1 MTDSIFASMAAS
13 AVSILLVPSVLA
25 AEPIDT
31 PAKEQTPAIE
41 VIEVYA
47 QKRPQPKSEVSLAVT
62 HLDGEALAQRR
73 ILDTTQLS
81 GLAPNLLASTVA
93 GEGTTPSFNIRGV
106 GMFDYNTSTISP
118 IAIYSD
124 DVVSGGANFLSSSLF
139 DLEQVEVLR
148 GPQGTLFGRNTT
160 GGAILLRSRQPD
172 GVAGGYVSAEIAEHA
187 TRQLT
192 AAVTMPLTEQ
202 TSARLALQHK
212 DYQYSMQNLFPLGQD
227 GGMRHNNLRLIV
239 RTELQH
245 WTVSGKLTLEDIEGA
260 PKPIYSAG
268 ILAADGSGA
277 LCPLPQ
283 VGSRACVDSF
293 GLSGPSDDFWQTIAD
308 TFDKKHDTEGW
319 TGTVNVS
326 GELGPGV
333 QLKSV
338 TAVKDLQRFHSFD
351 SDGPG
356 NFIEGSFNSDNEFF
370 SQELSLVVEQQGRY
384 WISGL
389 FYLEESLDQQN
400 DLDLFRDF
408 RAVPALAA
416 VPAQFFYFNQLDNQS
431 FSAYSQLDQPLS
443 ERWTVTAGVRY
454 TREQTDYIAR
464 ADLDTVPLYIPRLWD
479 LAGEVA
485 DSEWSGKL
493 ALLQKISSGYSQYYS
508 LSRGFKA
515 GGYNGGYSTSP
526 QQAADSSYA
535 PERLTAWEVGGHWL
549 APQQQLS
556 FDWAAF
562 YYDYQDQQ
570 VFVNQTSGPAPYHV
584 LKNAGE
590 STIYGLEAEMSW
602 QPVAAL
608 KLELALGHIPKAEL
622 GSDQSNPLL
631 VADHRLPFTSE
642 WVASGQLEYDLS
654 AVVKQLLLQLGFVY
668 QSEYFFDQYENPY
681 IRQEGYTL
689 WHGRLAYQPMP
700 ELELAVFGK
709 NLLNKKY
716 TELKF
721 DSIAALSAVTQL
733 RGEARQLGVGVTYH
747 F

>member
-1 MTDSIFASMAAS
+1 MMTDSIFATIAAS
-13 AVSILLVPSVLA
+13 LLLVPFSFKVA
-25 AEPIDT
+25 ADPSDAAANATDSE
-31 PAKEQTPAIE
+31 IE

-62 HLDGEALAQRR
+62 SLDGEALAQRR
-73 ILDTTQLS
+73 IADTTQLS

-106 GMFDYNTSTISP
+106 GMFDYNTTTISP

-139 DLEQVEVLR
+139 DLQQVDVLR

-160 GGAILLRSRQPD
+160 GGAILLMSRQPE
-172 GVAGGYVSAEIAEHA
+172 AEFGGYASAEFAEHDS
-187 TRQLT
+187 RQLT
-192 AAVTMPLTEQ
+192 AALNMPLTEQ
-202 TSARLALQHK
+202 TSARLAVQHK

-239 RTELQH
+239 RTELEN
-245 WTVSGKLTLEDIEGA
+245 WVISSKLTLEDIEGA

-268 ILAADGSGA
+268 VLAAGGTGA
-277 LCPLPQ
+277 VCPLSQ
-283 VGSRACVDSF
+283 VGSRNCVDSF
-293 GLSGPSDDFWQTIAD
+293 GLTGPSDDFWQTMAD
-308 TFDKKHDTEGW
+308 TYDKKHDTEGW
-319 TGTVNVS
+319 TGTVNIS
-326 GELGPGV
+326 GELAPGY
-333 QLKSV
+333 QFKSV

-356 NFIEGSFNSDNEFF
+356 NFIEGSFDSDNEFF
-370 SQELSLVVEQQGRY
+370 SQEFSLAIEQDGRY

-389 FYLEESLDQQN
+389 FYLDESLDQQN

-408 RAVPALAA
+408 RAIPALAA
-416 VPAQFFYFNQLDNQS
+416 IPVQFFYFNQLDNQS
-431 FSAYSQLDQPLS
+431 VSAYSQLDQPLS
-443 ERWTVTAGVRY
+443 EVWTLTAGVRF
-454 TREQTDYIAR
+454 TREQTDYVAR
-464 ADLDTVPLYIPRLWD
+464 ADLDAVPAYVPELWN
-479 LAGEVA
+479 LTGEVA

-493 ALLQKISSGYSQYYS
+493 ALLQKISRDYNQYYS

-526 QQAADSSYA
+526 EQAADSTYD

-549 APQQQLS
+549 LPQQQLS

-570 VFVNQTSGPAPYHV
+570 VFVNQTSGPVPYHV

-590 STIYGLEAEMSW
+590 STIYGVEAEMSW
-602 QPVAAL
+602 RPVSAMKIDVAV
-608 KLELALGHIPKAEL
+608 GHIPKADL
-622 GSDQSNPLL
+622 GSDQSNALF
-631 VADHRLPFTSE
+631 VADNRLPFTSE
-642 WVASGQLEYDLS
+642 WMASGQLEYDLS
-654 AVVKQLLLQLGFVY
+654 AVVNHLLLQLGFVY
-668 QSEYFFDQYENPY
+668 QSEFFFDQYENPY
-681 IRQEGYTL
+681 IRQDGYTL
-689 WHGRLAYQPMP
+689 WHGRIAYQPMP

-709 NLLNKKY
+709 NLLNKQY

>member
-1 MTDSIFASMAAS
+1 MKDSIIASITASVLLAPVYSFAVAAERNPSETAIAEASM
-13 AVSILLVPSVLA
+13 
-25 AEPIDT
+25 
-31 PAKEQTPAIE
+31 E

-47 QKRPQPKSEVSLAVT
+47 QKRPQPKSEVTLAVSR
-62 HLDGEALAQRR
+62 LDGDSLEERR
-73 ILDTTQLS
+73 ITDTTQLS

-139 DLEQVEVLR
+139 DLQQVDVLR

-160 GGAILLRSRQPD
+160 GGAILLMSRQPE
-172 GVAGGYVSAEIAEHA
+172 AEFGGYVRAEIAEHD

-192 AAVTMPLTEQ
+192 SAVNLPVSAH
-202 TSARLALQHK
+202 TSARLALQHR

-227 GGMRHNNLRLIV
+227 GGMRHNNLRFTV
-239 RTELQH
+239 RTALEN
-245 WTVSGKLTLEDIEGA
+245 WVISSKFTLEDIDGA

-268 ILAADGSGA
+268 ILAAGGNGA
-277 LCPLPQ
+277 LCPLSQ
-283 VGSRACVDSF
+283 VGSRNCVDSF
-293 GLSGPSDDFWQTIAD
+293 GLTGPSDDFWQTVAD
-308 TFDKKHDTEGW
+308 TYDKKHQTEGW
-319 TGTVNVS
+319 TGTVNLS
-326 GELGPGV
+326 GELAEGY
-333 QLKSV
+333 QFKSV
-338 TAVKDLQRFHSFD
+338 TAVKDLQRYHSFD

-356 NFIEGSFNSDNEFF
+356 NFIEGSFDSDNEFF
-370 SQELSLVVEQQGRY
+370 SQEVSLAVEQGDRY

-389 FYLEESLDQQN
+389 FYLQETLAQQN

-408 RAVPALAA
+408 RAIPALAG
-416 VPAQFFYFNQLDNQS
+416 VPAQFLYFNQLENQS
-431 FSAYSQLDQPLS
+431 LSAYSQLDQPLS
-443 ERWTVTAGVRY
+443 EDWTVTAGLRY
-454 TREQTDYIAR
+454 TREQTDYLAR
-464 ADLDTVPLYIPRLWD
+464 ADLDTVPIYLTKFWD

-493 ALLQKISSGYSQYYS
+493 ALLQKLSTEYSQYYS

-549 APQQQLS
+549 MPQQQLS
-556 FDWAAF
+556 VDWAAF

-590 STIYGLEAEMSW
+590 STIYGLEMEMNW
-602 QPVAAL
+602 RPVTAL
-608 KLELALGHIPKAEL
+608 TLEMALGHIPEAEL
-622 GSDQSNPLL
+622 GSDQSNPLF
-631 VADHRLPFTSE
+631 VADNRLPFTSE
-642 WVASGQLEYDLS
+642 WMASGQLEYDLS
-654 AVVKQLLLQLGFVY
+654 GVVNHVLVQLGFVY
-668 QSEYFFDQYENPY
+668 QSEFYFDQYENPY
-681 IRQEGYTL
+681 TRQDGYTL
-689 WHGRLAYQPMP
+689 WHGRLAYQPVP

-709 NLLNKKY
+709 NLLNKEY

>member
-1 MTDSIFASMAAS
+1 MTDSIFATIAAS
-13 AVSILLVPSVLA
+13 LLLAPVTLAEA
-25 AEPIDT
+25 AETADVAASET
-31 PAKEQTPAIE
+31 AIE

-47 QKRPQPKSEVSLAVT
+47 QKRAQPKSEVSLAVT
-62 HLDGEALAQRR
+62 SLDGEGLAQRR
-73 ILDTTQLS
+73 IADTTQLS

-106 GMFDYNTSTISP
+106 GMFDYNTTTISP

-139 DLEQVEVLR
+139 DLEQVDVLR

-160 GGAILLRSRQPD
+160 GGAILLISKQPD
-172 GVAGGYVSAEIAEHA
+172 AEFGGYASAEIAEHD

-192 AAVTMPLTEQ
+192 AAVNMPLTEQ
-202 TSARLALQHK
+202 TSARLAVQHK

-239 RTELQH
+239 RTELEN
-245 WTVSGKLTLEDIEGA
+245 WVVSSKLTLEDIKGA

-268 ILAADGSGA
+268 ILAADGSGNF
-277 LCPLPQ
+277 CPLPQ
-283 VGSRACVDSF
+283 VGSRNCVDSF
-293 GLSGPSDDFWQTIAD
+293 GLTGPSDDFWETVAD
-308 TFDKKHDTEGW
+308 TYDKKHDTEGW
-319 TGTVNVS
+319 TGSVNVS
-326 GELGPGV
+326 GELAPGY
-333 QLKSV
+333 QFKSV

-356 NFIEGSFNSDNEFF
+356 NFIEGSFDSDNEFF
-370 SQELSLVVEQQGRY
+370 SQEFSLAIEQDGRY

-389 FYLEESLDQQN
+389 FYLNESLEQQN

-408 RAVPALAA
+408 RAIPALAA

-431 FSAYSQLDQPLS
+431 VSAYSQLDQPLS
-443 ERWTVTAGVRY
+443 DTWTLTAGVRF
-454 TREQTDYIAR
+454 TREQTDYVAR
-464 ADLDTVPLYIPRLWD
+464 ADLDTVPVYIPKLWD

-493 ALLQKISSGYSQYYS
+493 ALLQKISSNYNQYYS

-526 QQAADSSYA
+526 EQAADSTYA

-590 STIYGLEAEMSW
+590 STIYGVEAEMSW
-602 QPVAAL
+602 RPVAPL
-608 KLELALGHIPKAEL
+608 KLDLAVGHIPKAEL
-622 GSDQSNPLL
+622 GSDQSNALF
-631 VADHRLPFTSE
+631 VADNRLPFTSE
-642 WVASGQLEYDLS
+642 WMASGQLEYDLS
-654 AVVKQLLLQLGFVY
+654 AVLNHLLVQLGFVY
-668 QSEYFFDQYENPY
+668 QSEFFFDQYENPY
-681 IRQEGYTL
+681 IRQDGYTL
-689 WHGRLAYQPMP
+689 WHGRIAYQPMP

-709 NLLNKKY
+709 NLLNKEY

>member
-1 MTDSIFASMAAS
+1 MTESIFATIAAS
-13 AVSILLVPSVLA
+13 LLLTPVSLAVA
-25 AEPIDT
+25 ADAVT
-31 PAKEQTPAIE
+31 PDAAASEATIE

-62 HLDGEALAQRR
+62 SLDGEALAQRR
-73 ILDTTQLS
+73 IADTTQLS

-106 GMFDYNTSTISP
+106 GMFDYNTTTISP

-139 DLEQVEVLR
+139 DLEQVDVLR

-160 GGAILLRSRQPD
+160 GGAILLMSRQPE
-172 GVAGGYVSAEIAEHA
+172 AEFGGYVSAEIAEHD

-192 AAVTMPLTEQ
+192 AALNMPLTEQ
-202 TSARLALQHK
+202 TSARLAVQHK

-239 RTELQH
+239 RTELEN
-245 WTVSGKLTLEDIEGA
+245 WIISSKLTLEDIEGA

-268 ILAADGSGA
+268 ILAAGGNGA
-277 LCPLPQ
+277 LCPLSQ
-283 VGSRACVDSF
+283 VGSRNCVDSF
-293 GLSGPSDDFWQTIAD
+293 GLSVPSDDFWETVAD

-319 TGTVNVS
+319 TGSVNVS
-326 GELGPGV
+326 GELAPGV

-356 NFIEGSFNSDNEFF
+356 NFIEGSFDSDNEFF
-370 SQELSLVVEQQGRY
+370 SQELSLAVEQDGRY

-389 FYLEESLDQQN
+389 FYLNESLDQQN

-408 RAVPALAA
+408 RAIPALAA

-431 FSAYSQLDQPLS
+431 VSAYSQLDQPLS
-443 ERWTVTAGVRY
+443 EIWTLTAGFRF
-454 TREQTDYIAR
+454 TREQTDYVAR
-464 ADLDTVPLYIPRLWD
+464 ADLDTVPVYIPKLWD

-493 ALLQKISSGYSQYYS
+493 ALLQKISSSYNQYYS

-526 QQAADSSYA
+526 QQAADSTYA

-549 APQQQLS
+549 ASQQQLS

-602 QPVAAL
+602 RPVAAM
-608 KLELALGHIPKAEL
+608 KLDLAVGHIPKAEL
-622 GSDQSNPLL
+622 GSDQSNALF
-631 VADHRLPFTSE
+631 VADNRLPFTSE
-642 WVASGQLEYDLS
+642 WMASGQLEYDLS
-654 AVVKQLLLQLGFVY
+654 AMVNHLLLQLGFVY
-668 QSEYFFDQYENPY
+668 QSEFFFDQYENPY
-681 IRQEGYTL
+681 IRQDGYTL
-689 WHGRLAYQPMP
+689 WHGRVAYQPIP

-709 NLLNKKY
+709 NLLNKQY

>member
-1 MTDSIFASMAAS
+1 MTDSIFATIAAS
-13 AVSILLVPSVLA
+13 LLLAPVTLAEA
-25 AEPIDT
+25 AETADVAASET
-31 PAKEQTPAIE
+31 AIE

-47 QKRPQPKSEVSLAVT
+47 QKRAQPKSEVSLAVT
-62 HLDGEALAQRR
+62 SLDGEGLAQRR
-73 ILDTTQLS
+73 IADTTQLS

-106 GMFDYNTSTISP
+106 GMFDYNTTTISP

-139 DLEQVEVLR
+139 DLEQVDVLR

-160 GGAILLRSRQPD
+160 GGAILLMSKQPD
-172 GVAGGYVSAEIAEHA
+172 AEFGGYASAEIAEHD

-192 AAVTMPLTEQ
+192 AAVNMPLTEQ
-202 TSARLALQHK
+202 TSARLAVQHK

-239 RTELQH
+239 RTELEN
-245 WTVSGKLTLEDIEGA
+245 WVVSSKLTLEDIKGA

-268 ILAADGSGA
+268 ILAADGSGNF
-277 LCPLPQ
+277 CPLPQ
-283 VGSRACVDSF
+283 VGSRNCVDSF
-293 GLSGPSDDFWQTIAD
+293 GLTGPSDDFWETVAD
-308 TFDKKHDTEGW
+308 TYDKKHDTEGW

-326 GELGPGV
+326 GELAPGY
-333 QLKSV
+333 QFKSV

-356 NFIEGSFNSDNEFF
+356 NFIEGSFDSDNEFF
-370 SQELSLVVEQQGRY
+370 SQEFSLAIEQDGRY

-389 FYLEESLDQQN
+389 FYLDESLDQQN

-408 RAVPALAA
+408 RAIPALAA

-431 FSAYSQLDQPLS
+431 VSAYSQLDQPLS
-443 ERWTVTAGVRY
+443 EAWTLTAGVRF
-454 TREQTDYIAR
+454 TREQTDYVAR
-464 ADLDTVPLYIPRLWD
+464 ADLDTVPVYIPKLWD

-493 ALLQKISSGYSQYYS
+493 ALLQKISSNYNQYYS

-526 QQAADSSYA
+526 EQAADSTYA

-590 STIYGLEAEMSW
+590 STIYGVEAEMSW
-602 QPVAAL
+602 RPVAPL
-608 KLELALGHIPKAEL
+608 KLDLAVGHIPKAEL
-622 GSDQSNPLL
+622 GSDQSNALF
-631 VADHRLPFTSE
+631 VADNRLPFTSE
-642 WVASGQLEYDLS
+642 WMASGQLEYDLS
-654 AVVKQLLLQLGFVY
+654 AVLNHLLVQLGFVY
-668 QSEYFFDQYENPY
+668 QSEFFFDQYENPY
-681 IRQEGYTL
+681 IRQDGYTL
-689 WHGRLAYQPMP
+689 WHGRIAYQPMP

-709 NLLNKKY
+709 NLLNKEY

>member
-1 MTDSIFASMAAS
+1 MTDSIFATIAAS
-13 AVSILLVPSVLA
+13 LLLVPFSFKVA
-25 AEPIDT
+25 AEPSDAAANAT
-31 PAKEQTPAIE
+31 DSEIE

-62 HLDGEALAQRR
+62 SLDGEALAQRR
-73 ILDTTQLS
+73 IADTTQLS

-106 GMFDYNTSTISP
+106 GMFDYNTTTISP

-139 DLEQVEVLR
+139 DLQQVDVLR

-160 GGAILLRSRQPD
+160 GGAILLMSRQPE
-172 GVAGGYVSAEIAEHA
+172 GEFGGYASAEIAEHD

-192 AAVTMPLTEQ
+192 AALNMPLTEQ
-202 TSARLALQHK
+202 TSARLAVQHK

-239 RTELQH
+239 RTELEN
-245 WTVSGKLTLEDIEGA
+245 WVISSKLTLEDIEGA

-268 ILAADGSGA
+268 VLAADGTGA
-277 LCPLPQ
+277 LCSLSR
-283 VGSRACVDSF
+283 VGSRNCVDSF
-293 GLSGPSDDFWQTIAD
+293 GLTGPSDDFWQTMAD
-308 TFDKKHDTEGW
+308 TYDKKHDTEGW
-319 TGTVNVS
+319 TGTVNIS
-326 GELGPGV
+326 GELAPGY
-333 QLKSV
+333 QFKSV

-356 NFIEGSFNSDNEFF
+356 NFIEGSFDSDNEFF
-370 SQELSLVVEQQGRY
+370 SQEFSLAIEQDGRY

-389 FYLEESLDQQN
+389 FYLDESLDQQN

-408 RAVPALAA
+408 RAIPALAA
-416 VPAQFFYFNQLDNQS
+416 IPVQFFYFNQLDNQS
-431 FSAYSQLDQPLS
+431 VSAYSQLDQPLS
-443 ERWTVTAGVRY
+443 EVWTLTAGVRF
-454 TREQTDYIAR
+454 TREQTDYVAR
-464 ADLDTVPLYIPRLWD
+464 ADLDAVPAYVPELWN
-479 LAGEVA
+479 LTGEVA

-493 ALLQKISSGYSQYYS
+493 ALLQKISRDYNQYYS

-526 QQAADSSYA
+526 EQAADSSYA

-549 APQQQLS
+549 LPQQQLS

-570 VFVNQTSGPAPYHV
+570 VFVNQTSGPVPYHV

-590 STIYGLEAEMSW
+590 STIYGMEAEMSW
-602 QPVAAL
+602 RPVSAL
-608 KLELALGHIPKAEL
+608 KIDVAVGHIPKAGL
-622 GSDQSNPLL
+622 GSDQSNPLF
-631 VADHRLPFTSE
+631 VADNRLPFTSE
-642 WVASGQLEYDLS
+642 WMASGQLEYDMS
-654 AVVKQLLLQLGFVY
+654 AVVNHLLLQLGFVY
-668 QSEYFFDQYENPY
+668 QSEFFFDQYENPY
-681 IRQEGYTL
+681 IRQDGYTL
-689 WHGRLAYQPMP
+689 WHGRIAYQPMP

-709 NLLNKKY
+709 NLLNKEY

>member
-1 MTDSIFASMAAS
+1 MTDSIFATLAAS
-13 AVSILLVPSVLA
+13 VLLVPSVLA
-25 AEPIDT
+25 AEPETSDVT
-31 PAKEQTPAIE
+31 AKEHAIE

-47 QKRPQPKSEVSLAVT
+47 QKRAQPKSEVSLAVSR
-62 HLDGEALAQRR
+62 LDGEALAQRR
-73 ILDTTQLS
+73 IADTTQLS
-81 GLAPNLLASTVA
+81 GLAPNLFASTVA

-139 DLEQVEVLR
+139 DLQQVDVLR

-160 GGAILLRSRQPD
+160 GGAILLMSRQPE
-172 GVAGGYVSAEIAEHA
+172 AEFGGYVSAEIAEHD

-192 AAVTMPLTEQ
+192 AAINVPVTEQ
-202 TSARLALQHK
+202 TSARLALQHR
-212 DYQYSMQNLFPLGQD
+212 DYQYSMQNLFPQGQD

-239 RTELQH
+239 RSELEN
-245 WTVSGKLTLEDIEGA
+245 WVISSKLTLEDIDGA

-277 LCPLPQ
+277 LCPISQ
-283 VGSRACVDSF
+283 VGSRHCVDSF
-293 GLSGPSDDFWQTIAD
+293 GLKGPSDDFWQTIAD
-308 TFDKKHDTEGW
+308 TYDKKHQTEGW
-319 TGTVNVS
+319 TGSVNITGS
-326 GELGPGV
+326 LAQGY
-333 QLKSV
+333 QFKSV

-356 NFIEGSFNSDNEFF
+356 NFIEGSFDSDNAFF
-370 SQELSLVVEQQGRY
+370 SQEFSLAVEQDDRY

-389 FYLEESLDQQN
+389 FYLNETLDQQN

-408 RAVPALAA
+408 RAIPALAA

-431 FSAYSQLDQPLS
+431 FSAYSQFDQAFNDV
-443 ERWTVTAGVRY
+443 WTLTAGARF
-454 TREQTDYIAR
+454 TREETDYVAR
-464 ADLDTVPLYIPRLWD
+464 ADLDTVPIYLTNFWD
-479 LAGEVA
+479 LAGQVA

-493 ALLQKISSGYSQYYS
+493 ALLQKISNQYSQYYS

-526 QQAADSSYA
+526 QQAADSTYA
-535 PERLTAWEVGGHWL
+535 PERVTAWEAGGHL
-549 APQQQLS
+549 LLPQQQLS
-556 FDWAAF
+556 LDWAAF

-590 STIYGLEAEMSW
+590 STIYGVEAEMSW
-602 QPVAAL
+602 RPVANL
-608 KLELALGHIPKAEL
+608 KLDLALGHIPKAEL
-622 GSDQSNPLL
+622 GAGQRNALF
-631 VADHRLPFTSE
+631 VADNRLPFTSE
-642 WVASGQLEYDLS
+642 WMASGQLEYDLS
-654 AVVKQLLLQLGFVY
+654 LMVNHLLVQLGFVY
-668 QSEYFFDQYENPY
+668 QSEFFFDQYENPY
-681 IRQEGYTL
+681 IRQDGYTL
-689 WHGRLAYQPMP
+689 WHGRLAYQPIP

>member
-1 MTDSIFASMAAS
+1 MTDSIFATLAAS
-13 AVSILLVPSVLA
+13 VLLVPSALA
-25 AEPIDT
+25 AAPET
-31 PAKEQTPAIE
+31 PDAAAQDSAIE
-41 VIEVYA
+41 VLEVYA

-62 HLDGEALAQRR
+62 SLDGDDLADRR
-73 ILDTTQLS
+73 IADTTQLS

-124 DVVSGGANFLSSSLF
+124 EVVSGGANFLSSSLF
-139 DLEQVEVLR
+139 DLQQVDILR

-160 GGAILLRSRQPD
+160 GGAILLRSKQPE
-172 GVAGGYVSAEIAEHA
+172 AEFGGYVSAEIAEHD

-192 AAVTMPLTEQ
+192 AAVNLPVTEQ

-239 RTELQH
+239 RTELEN
-245 WTVSGKLTLEDIEGA
+245 WIISSKLTLEDIDGA

-277 LCPLPQ
+277 LCPLSQ
-283 VGSRACVDSF
+283 VGSRNCVDSF
-293 GLSGPSDDFWQTIAD
+293 GLTGPSDDFWQTVAD
-308 TFDKKHDTEGW
+308 TYDKKHQTEGW
-319 TGTVNVS
+319 TGTVNLS
-326 GELGPGV
+326 GELAEGY
-333 QLKSV
+333 QFKSV
-338 TAVKDLQRFHSFD
+338 TAVKDLQHYHSFD

-356 NFIEGSFNSDNEFF
+356 NFIEGSFDSDNEFF
-370 SQELSLVVEQQGRY
+370 SQEVSLAVEQGDRY

-389 FYLEESLDQQN
+389 FYLQETLDQQN

-408 RAVPALAA
+408 RSIPALAA
-416 VPAQFFYFNQLDNQS
+416 VPAQFLYFNQLDNQS

-443 ERWTVTAGVRY
+443 ENWTLTAGARY
-454 TREQTDYIAR
+454 TREQTDYVAR
-464 ADLDTVPLYIPRLWD
+464 ADLDTVPIYLTKFWD

-493 ALLQKISSGYSQYYS
+493 ALLQKLSNQYSQYYS
-508 LSRGFKA
+508 VSRGFKA

-526 QQAADSSYA
+526 QQAADSTYA
-535 PERLTAWEVGGHWL
+535 PERLTAWEAGGHL
-549 APQQQLS
+549 LLPKQQLS
-556 FDWAAF
+556 VDWAAF

-602 QPVAAL
+602 RPVAAL
-608 KLELALGHIPKAEL
+608 KLDLALGHIPKADL
-622 GSDQSNPLL
+622 GSDQRNPLF
-631 VADHRLPFTSE
+631 VADNRLPFTSE
-642 WVASGQLEYDLS
+642 WMASGQLEYDLS
-654 AVVKQLLLQLGFVY
+654 GVVNHLLLQLGFVY
-668 QSEYFFDQYENPY
+668 QSEFFFDQYENPY
-681 IRQEGYTL
+681 IRQDGYTL
-689 WHGRLAYQPMP
+689 WHGRLAYQPIP

-709 NLLNKKY
+709 NLLNKEY

>member
-1 MTDSIFASMAAS
+1 MTDSIFTTL
-13 AVSILLVPSVLA
+13 AVSVLFAPVTLALA
-25 AEPIDT
+25 AEDVKT
-31 PAKEQTPAIE
+31 NVTAGESSVE

-62 HLDGEALAQRR
+62 SLDGDALAQRR
-73 ILDTTQLS
+73 IADTTQLS
-81 GLAPNLLASTVA
+81 GLAPNLLASTVS

-139 DLEQVEVLR
+139 DLQQVDVLR

-160 GGAILLRSRQPD
+160 GGAILLMSRQPE
-172 GVAGGYVSAEIAEHA
+172 AEFGGYVSAEVAEHD

-192 AAVTMPLTEQ
+192 AAVNVPLTEQ
-202 TSARLALQHK
+202 TSARLAVQHR
-212 DYQYSMQNLFPLGQD
+212 DYNYSMQNLFPLGQD
-227 GGMRHNNLRLIV
+227 GGMRHNNLRLII
-239 RTELQH
+239 RTELEN
-245 WTVSGKLTLEDIEGA
+245 WTITSKLTLEDIEGA

-277 LCPLPQ
+277 LCPLSQ
-283 VGSRACVDSF
+283 VGTRNCVDSF
-293 GLSGPSDDFWQTIAD
+293 GLSVPSDDYWQTVAD
-308 TFDKKHDTEGW
+308 TYDKKHDTEGW
-319 TGTVNVS
+319 TGTVNIS
-326 GELGPGV
+326 GELAPGY

-356 NFIEGSFNSDNEFF
+356 NFIEGSFDSDNEFF
-370 SQELSLVVEQQGRY
+370 SQELSLTVQQDGRY

-389 FYLEESLDQQN
+389 FYLKETLDQQN

-408 RAVPALAA
+408 RSIPALAA
-416 VPAQFFYFNQLDNQS
+416 VPAQFLYFNQLDNQS
-431 FSAYSQLDQPLS
+431 VSAYTQLDQPLNDD
-443 ERWTVTAGVRY
+443 WTLTAGVRY

-464 ADLDTVPLYIPRLWD
+464 ADLDTVPVYISKFWD

-493 ALLQKISSGYSQYYS
+493 ALLQKINNNYNQYYS

-526 QQAADSSYA
+526 QQAIDSTYA
-535 PERLTAWEVGGHWL
+535 PERLTAFEAGGHYQL
-549 APQQQLS
+549 PQQRLS
-556 FDWAAF
+556 LDWAAF

-570 VFVNQTSGPAPYHV
+570 VFVNQTTGPAPYHV
-584 LKNAGE
+584 LKNAGQ
-590 STIYGLEAEMSW
+590 SKIYGLEAEMSW
-602 QPVAAL
+602 RPAAAL
-608 KLELALGHIPKAEL
+608 KLDLALGHIPKADL
-622 GSDQSNPLL
+622 GSDQGNAYF
-631 VADHRLPFTSE
+631 VADNRLPFTSE
-642 WVASGQLEYDLS
+642 WMASGQLEYDLS
-654 AVVKQLLLQLGFVY
+654 GVVDHVLLQLGFVY
-668 QSEYFFDQYENPY
+668 QSEFFFDQYESPY
-681 IRQEGYTL
+681 TKQDGYTL
-689 WHGRLAYQPMP
+689 WHGRIAYQPLP

-733 RGEARQLGVGVTYH
+733 RGEARQLGVGMTYH

>member
-1 MTDSIFASMAAS
+1 MTDSIFATLAAS
-13 AVSILLVPSVLA
+13 VLLVPSVLA
-25 AEPIDT
+25 AEPETSDVT
-31 PAKEQTPAIE
+31 AKEHAIE

-47 QKRPQPKSEVSLAVT
+47 QKRAQPKSEVSLAVSR
-62 HLDGEALAQRR
+62 LDGEALAQRR
-73 ILDTTQLS
+73 IADTTQLS
-81 GLAPNLLASTVA
+81 GLAPNLFASTVA

-139 DLEQVEVLR
+139 DLQQVDVLR

-160 GGAILLRSRQPD
+160 GGAILLMSRQPE
-172 GVAGGYVSAEIAEHA
+172 AEFGGYVSAEIAEHD

-192 AAVTMPLTEQ
+192 AAINVPVTEQ
-202 TSARLALQHK
+202 TSARLALQHR
-212 DYQYSMQNLFPLGQD
+212 DYQYSMQNLFPQGQD

-239 RTELQH
+239 RSELEN
-245 WTVSGKLTLEDIEGA
+245 WVISSKLTLEDIDGA

-277 LCPLPQ
+277 LCPISQ
-283 VGSRACVDSF
+283 VGSRHCVDSF
-293 GLSGPSDDFWQTIAD
+293 GLKGPSDDFWQTIAD
-308 TFDKKHDTEGW
+308 TYDKKHQTEGW
-319 TGTVNVS
+319 TGSVNITGS
-326 GELGPGV
+326 LAQGY
-333 QLKSV
+333 QFKSV

-356 NFIEGSFNSDNEFF
+356 NFIEGSFDSDNAFF
-370 SQELSLVVEQQGRY
+370 SQEFSLAVEQDDRY

-389 FYLEESLDQQN
+389 FYLNETLDQQN

-408 RAVPALAA
+408 RAIPALAA

-431 FSAYSQLDQPLS
+431 FSAYSQFDQAFNDV
-443 ERWTVTAGVRY
+443 WTLTAGARF
-454 TREQTDYIAR
+454 TREETDYVAR
-464 ADLDTVPLYIPRLWD
+464 ADLDTVPIYLTNFWD
-479 LAGEVA
+479 LAGQVA

-493 ALLQKISSGYSQYYS
+493 ALLQKISNQYSQYYS

-526 QQAADSSYA
+526 QQAADSTYA
-535 PERLTAWEVGGHWL
+535 PERVTAWEAGGHL
-549 APQQQLS
+549 LLPQQQLS
-556 FDWAAF
+556 LDWAAF

-590 STIYGLEAEMSW
+590 STIYGVEAEMSW
-602 QPVAAL
+602 RPVANL
-608 KLELALGHIPKAEL
+608 KLDLALGHIPKAEL
-622 GSDQSNPLL
+622 GAGQRNALF
-631 VADHRLPFTSE
+631 VADNRLPFTSE
-642 WVASGQLEYDLS
+642 WMASGQLEYDLS
-654 AVVKQLLLQLGFVY
+654 LMVNHLLVQLGFVY
-668 QSEYFFDQYENPY
+668 QSEFFFDQYENPY
-681 IRQEGYTL
+681 IRQDGYAL
-689 WHGRLAYQPMP
+689 WHGRLAYQPLP

>member
-1 MTDSIFASMAAS
+1 MTGSIFVTIAAS
-13 AVSILLVPSVLA
+13 VLLVPFSLKVA
-25 AEPIDT
+25 ADT
-31 PAKEQTPAIE
+31 SDAAANETAIE

-62 HLDGEALAQRR
+62 SLDGEVLAQRR
-73 ILDTTQLS
+73 IADTTQLS

-139 DLEQVEVLR
+139 DLQQVDVLR

-160 GGAILLRSRQPD
+160 GGAILLMSRQPE
-172 GVAGGYVSAEIAEHA
+172 AEFGGYVSAEIAEHD

-192 AAVTMPLTEQ
+192 AAVNIPLTER
-202 TSARLALQHK
+202 TSARLAVQHK

-239 RTELQH
+239 RTELKN
-245 WTVSGKLTLEDIEGA
+245 WVISSKLTLEDIEGA

-268 ILAADGSGA
+268 ILAAGGNGV
-277 LCPLPQ
+277 LCPISA
-283 VGSRACVDSF
+283 VGSKNCVDSF
-293 GLSGPSDDFWQTIAD
+293 GLSVPSDDYWQTVAD
-308 TFDKKHDTEGW
+308 TYDKKHHTQGW

-326 GELGPGV
+326 GELAPGY
-333 QLKSV
+333 QFKSI

-356 NFIEGSFNSDNEFF
+356 NFIEGSFDSDNEFL
-370 SQELSLVVEQQGRY
+370 SQELSLAVEHDGRY

-389 FYLEESLDQQN
+389 FYLRESLDQQN

-408 RAVPALAA
+408 RAIPALAA

-431 FSAYSQLDQPLS
+431 VSAFSQLDQPLS
-443 ERWTVTAGVRY
+443 ETWTLTAGVRF
-454 TREQTDYIAR
+454 TREQTDYVAR
-464 ADLDTVPLYIPRLWD
+464 ADLDTVPGYIPKLWD
-479 LAGEVA
+479 LTGEVA

-493 ALLQKISSGYSQYYS
+493 ALLQKISNEYNQYYS

-526 QQAADSSYA
+526 QQAADSTYA
-535 PERLTAWEVGGHWL
+535 PERLTAWEIGGHWL
-549 APQQQLS
+549 APPQRLS

-590 STIYGLEAEMSW
+590 STIYGVEAEMSW
-602 QPVAAL
+602 RPVAAL
-608 KLELALGHIPKAEL
+608 KLELAVGHIPKAEL
-622 GSDQSNPLL
+622 GAGHTNTLF
-631 VADHRLPFTSE
+631 VADNRLPFTSE
-642 WVASGQLEYDLS
+642 WMASGQLEYDLS
-654 AVVKQLLLQLGFVY
+654 AVVNNVLLQLGFVY
-668 QSEYFFDQYENPY
+668 QSEFFFDQYENPY
-681 IRQEGYTL
+681 TRQEGYSL

-709 NLLNKKY
+709 NLLNEKY
-716 TELKF
+716 AELKF

-733 RGEARQLGVGVTYH
+733 RGEARQLGVAVTYH

>member
-1 MTDSIFASMAAS
+1 MTDSIFATIAAS
-13 AVSILLVPSVLA
+13 VLFAPVSLAIA
-25 AEPIDT
+25 AEPVT
-31 PAKEQTPAIE
+31 PDAAEHETAIE

-62 HLDGEALAQRR
+62 SLDGEALAQRR
-73 ILDTTQLS
+73 IADTTQLS

-139 DLEQVEVLR
+139 DLQQVDVLR

-160 GGAILLRSRQPD
+160 GGAILLMSRQPE
-172 GVAGGYVSAEIAEHA
+172 AEFGGYASAEIADHD

-192 AAVTMPLTEQ
+192 AAVNMPLTEQ
-202 TSARLALQHK
+202 TSARLAVQHR

-227 GGMRHNNLRLIV
+227 GGMRHNNLRLMV
-239 RTELQH
+239 RTELEN
-245 WTVSGKLTLEDIEGA
+245 WVISSKLTLEDIEGA

-277 LCPLPQ
+277 LCPLTE
-283 VGSRACVDSF
+283 VGSRNCVDSF
-293 GLSGPSDDFWQTIAD
+293 GLTGPSDDFWQTVAD
-308 TFDKKHDTEGW
+308 TYDKKHDTKGW
-319 TGTVNVS
+319 TGTVNIS
-326 GELGPGV
+326 GELAPGY
-333 QLKSV
+333 QFKSI

-356 NFIEGSFNSDNEFF
+356 NFIEGSFDSDNQFF
-370 SQELSLVVEQQGRY
+370 SQEFSLTVEQDGRY
-384 WISGL
+384 WMSGL
-389 FYLEESLDQQN
+389 FYLNETLDQQN

-408 RAVPALAA
+408 RAIPALAE
-416 VPAQFFYFNQLDNQS
+416 VPAQFLYFNQLDNQS
-431 FSAYSQLDQPLS
+431 VSVFSQLDQSLN
-443 ERWTVTAGVRY
+443 EAWTFTAGLRY
-454 TREQTDYIAR
+454 TREQTDYVAR
-464 ADLDTVPLYIPRLWD
+464 ADLDTVPVYLTKFWD

-485 DSEWSGKL
+485 DNEWSGKL
-493 ALLQKISSGYSQYYS
+493 ALLQKINSNYNQYYS

-535 PERLTAWEVGGHWL
+535 PERLTAWEMGGHYL
-549 APQQQLS
+549 MPQQQLS

-590 STIYGLEAEMSW
+590 STIYGVEAEMSW
-602 QPVAAL
+602 RPAAAL
-608 KLELALGHIPKAEL
+608 KLDLAVGHIPKAEL
-622 GSDQSNPLL
+622 GANQSDALF
-631 VADHRLPFTSE
+631 VADNRLPFTSE
-642 WVASGQLEYDLS
+642 WMASGQLEYDLS
-654 AVVKQLLLQLGFVY
+654 AVVNNVLLQLGFVY
-668 QSEYFFDQYENPY
+668 QSEFYFDQYENPY
-681 IRQEGYTL
+681 IKQEGYTL

-709 NLLNKKY
+709 NLLNKQY

>member
-1 MTDSIFASMAAS
+1 MTDSVFATIAA
-13 AVSILLVPSVLA
+13 AVLLVPSAMATA
-25 AEPIDT
+25 AEPVT
-31 PAKEQTPAIE
+31 PDANERETAIE

-47 QKRPQPKSEVSLAVT
+47 QKRPQPKSEVSLAVSS
-62 HLDGEALAQRR
+62 LDGEALAQRR
-73 ILDTTQLS
+73 IADTTQLS

-106 GMFDYNTSTISP
+106 GMFDYNTTTISP

-139 DLEQVEVLR
+139 DLEQVDVLR

-160 GGAILLRSRQPD
+160 GGAILLMSKQPD
-172 GVAGGYVSAEIAEHA
+172 AEFGGYASAEIAEHD

-192 AAVTMPLTEQ
+192 AAVNMPLTEQ
-202 TSARLALQHK
+202 TSARLAVQHK

-227 GGMRHNNLRLIV
+227 GGMRHNNVRLIV
-239 RTELQH
+239 RTELEN
-245 WTVSGKLTLEDIEGA
+245 WVVSSKLTLEDIEGA

-268 ILAADGSGA
+268 IMAADGSGTR
-277 LCPLPQ
+277 CPLSQ
-283 VGSRACVDSF
+283 VGSRNCVDSF
-293 GLSGPSDDFWQTIAD
+293 GLSGPSDDFWQTVAD
-308 TFDKKHDTEGW
+308 THDKKHDTEGW
-319 TGTVNVS
+319 TGSVNVS
-326 GELGPGV
+326 GELAPGY
-333 QLKSV
+333 QFKSV

-356 NFIEGSFNSDNEFF
+356 NFIEGSFDSDNEFF
-370 SQELSLVVEQQGRY
+370 SQEFSLAIEQDGRY

-389 FYLEESLDQQN
+389 FYLNESLDQQN

-408 RAVPALAA
+408 RAIPALAA

-443 ERWTVTAGVRY
+443 DAWTLTAGVRF
-454 TREQTDYIAR
+454 TREQTDYVAR
-464 ADLDTVPLYIPRLWD
+464 ADLDTVPVYIPKLWD

-493 ALLQKISSGYSQYYS
+493 ALLQKISSNYNQYYS

-526 QQAADSSYA
+526 QQAADSTYA

-590 STIYGLEAEMSW
+590 STIYGVEAEMSW
-602 QPVAAL
+602 RPVAAM
-608 KLELALGHIPKAEL
+608 KLDLAVGHIPKAEL
-622 GSDQSNPLL
+622 GSDQSNALF
-631 VADHRLPFTSE
+631 VADNRLPFTSE
-642 WVASGQLEYDLS
+642 WMASGQLEYDLS
-654 AVVKQLLLQLGFVY
+654 AVVNHLLVQLGFVY
-668 QSEYFFDQYENPY
+668 QSEFFFDQYENPY
-681 IRQEGYTL
+681 IRQDGYTL
-689 WHGRLAYQPMP
+689 WHGRIAYQPTP

-709 NLLNKKY
+709 NLLNKEY